1 VGDSISGIAE
11 TFDVITKTLVV
22 SLLDGLEGLS
32 NRWTLVRALKVS
44 NEHGTQL
51 VPGLDGCFG

>member
-1 VGDSISGIAE
+1 VGDSVSVIAE

-22 SLLDGLEGLS
+22 SLLDGLEGLG
-32 NRWTLVRALKVS
+32 NRGTLVRALKVS
-44 NEHGTQL
+44 NEHDTQL

>member
-1 VGDSISGIAE
+1 VGDSVPGIAE
-11 TFDVITKTLVV
+11 IFDVIAKTLVM

-32 NRWTLVRALKVS
+32 SRWTLVRALKVS

-51 VPGLDGCFG
+51 VPELDGCFG